1 MWIRKNIAYVTVV
14 ACWKVMPLKC
24 GTAVQFFIDLNINQ
38 TQFSY
43 ESQGLSFNFVSL
55 LHIRILMQVKRQGSL
70 TNNIDN
76 DESAQA
82 AVLPGLWKSVIS
94 NSTQSRNQH

>member
-1 MWIRKNIAYVTVV
+1 MS
-14 ACWKVMPLKC
+14 LKC
-24 GTAVQFFIDLNINQ
+24 GTAVQFFIDLSINQ

-55 LHIRILMQVKRQGSL
+55 LHIGILMQVKRQGSL

-82 AVLPGLWKSVIS
+82 AVLPGLWKLVIS